1 MITATAALDYNREVM
16 AVPGKID
23 SPLSKGSN
31 ELIKKGAR
39 LVDSVEDVMEALG
52 YVGEG
57 LSAHAGAA
65 ARAAEEE
72 VQGSLFDLARL
83 QLSSDEEKILGRL
96 SKEPAQIEEIMA
108 ETGLGA
114 GSVSAVL
121 VGLQLKGVVRQLPG
135 NMFVRR

>member
-1 MITATAALDYNREVM
+1 MTLPIAPVPDHGGSLITATAALDYNREVM

-65 ARAAEEE
+65 ARAAE
-72 VQGSLFDLARL
+72 
-83 QLSSDEEKILGRL
+83 
-96 SKEPAQIEEIMA
+96 
-108 ETGLGA
+108 
-114 GSVSAVL
+114 
-121 VGLQLKGVVRQLPG
+121 
-135 NMFVRR
+135 

>member
-1 MITATAALDYNREVM
+1 
-16 AVPGKID
+16 
-23 SPLSKGSN
+23 
-31 ELIKKGAR
+31 
-39 LVDSVEDVMEALG
+39 
-52 YVGEG
+52 
-57 LSAHAGAA
+57 
-65 ARAAEEE
+65 
-72 VQGSLFDLARL
+72 L

>member
-65 ARAAEEE
+65 ARAAE
-72 VQGSLFDLARL
+72 
-83 QLSSDEEKILGRL
+83 
-96 SKEPAQIEEIMA
+96 
-108 ETGLGA
+108 
-114 GSVSAVL
+114 
-121 VGLQLKGVVRQLPG
+121 
-135 NMFVRR
+135 